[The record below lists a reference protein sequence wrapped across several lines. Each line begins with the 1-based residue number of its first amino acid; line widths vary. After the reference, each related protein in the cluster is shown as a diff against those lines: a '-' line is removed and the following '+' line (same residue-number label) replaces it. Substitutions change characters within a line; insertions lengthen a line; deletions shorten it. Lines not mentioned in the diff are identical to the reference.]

1 MMQRKPRRF
10 KRRSNRGHHLSRND
24 GMQNRLRPNHFSNG
38 QAINNFRMIQS
49 PEKLY
54 EKYTALAKEAL
65 SSGDKTLSENYL
77 QHADHFMR
85 IIDEKNKNRNINKLN
100 FANKQETDNKQETEN
115 KNVSENIED
124 KKTEIYKNNKV

>member
-1 MMQRKPRRF
+1 M
-10 KRRSNRGHHLSRND
+10 
-24 GMQNRLRPNHFSNG
+24 RLLGSNG
-38 QAINNFRMIQS
+38 RAINNFRMIQS

-54 EKYTALAKEAL
+54 EKYTALAKEAM

-100 FANKQETDNKQETEN
+100 FVDKKGTDNKNT
-115 KNVSENIED
+115 SENTED

>member
-10 KRRSNRGHHLSRND
+10 KRRSNRGHLSHSNE
-24 GMQNRLRPNHFSNG
+24 GMHNRLRSNLFSNG
-38 QAINNFRMIQS
+38 RAINNFRMIQS

-54 EKYTALAKEAL
+54 EKYTALAKEAM

-100 FANKQETDNKQETEN
+100 FVDKKGTDNKNT
-115 KNVSENIED
+115 SENTED